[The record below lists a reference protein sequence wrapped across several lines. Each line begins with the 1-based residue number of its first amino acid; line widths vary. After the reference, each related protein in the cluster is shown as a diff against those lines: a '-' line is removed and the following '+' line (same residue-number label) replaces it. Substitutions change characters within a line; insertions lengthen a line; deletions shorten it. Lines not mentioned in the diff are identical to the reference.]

1 MPPLPAAACLA
12 GAPPSTAIIS
22 YHLNWA
28 FKWADYSLNPSHGLT
43 GEPRSGAAPRARPYI
58 ATAASAVSQLNK
70 PEEGKQRRPFRG
82 EEPGRERRRKR

>member
-43 GEPRSGAAPRARPYI
+43 GEPRSGAAPRARPYS

-70 PEEGKQRRPFRG
+70 PEEGSRG
-82 EEPGRERRRKR
+82 DHFEGRSAGGRVF